1 MNRIQNK
8 FYSFID
14 NLPNCLMDS
23 GLSKKKNLI
32 FISKGKIYDAGKTLG
47 GVSL

>member
-1 MNRIQNK
+1 VSLDYQ
-8 FYSFID
+8 
-14 NLPNCLMDS
+14 
-23 GLSKKKNLI
+23 KKKF